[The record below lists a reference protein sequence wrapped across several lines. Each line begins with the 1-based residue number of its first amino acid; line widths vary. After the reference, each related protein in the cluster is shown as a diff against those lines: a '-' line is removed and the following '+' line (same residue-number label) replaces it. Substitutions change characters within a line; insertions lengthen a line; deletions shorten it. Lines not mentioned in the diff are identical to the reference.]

1 MSNKKLQIVN
11 ADDTELTRLLNQY
24 IESEYVYREFQRRHE
39 DVCKELRHGKRTCT
53 DSELLSLNNQERC
66 YMDAILD
73 ASSNRDACARMIANY
88 LLANSNRAGE
98 FVKKQ
103 EINWQPYSGGN
114 N

>member
-11 ADDTELTRLLNQY
+11 LDDAELTRLLNQY
-24 IESEYVYREFQRRHE
+24 IESKYVYREFQRRHG
-39 DVCKELRHGKRTCT
+39 DVCAEIRRGKRTYT
-53 DSELLSLNNQERC
+53 DSELLTLNNQEKC

-98 FVKKQ
+98 FYEKTR
-103 EINWQPYSGGN
+103 N
-114 N
+114 